1 MVFVISKYD
10 DYSTSD
16 VITWVRSKGQTVV
29 RINNYEDV
37 AYMLKYHGEELTNP
51 QSDFMKSI
59 TGVWFRRCPHFAP
72 SPLGKRLDGETKSS
86 LLVYYKSEHTAIYNY
101 LSKLLASKRW
111 LNNDDTSAPSKID
124 QLSKAVEAG
133 LLIPEYKI
141 VGNKQTM
148 ITFWEKCGRM
158 AVVKPIQDAYHIPTK
173 SGTYLQF
180 TYLLKETDF
189 KDLPDLFFPCM
200 MQKAIDKNIEIRSF
214 YLDGKFYSMG
224 IVSTMDRQTS
234 VDFRRYND
242 IHPNRRVPFQLPQ
255 DIEKKL
261 SRLMKSLQ
269 LNCGSFDLI
278 LDNQGDYYF
287 LEVNPV
293 GQFGMVSYPCN
304 YYLERE
310 IANYITQEQA

>member
-37 AYMLKYHGEELTNP
+37 AYMFKHHGEELTNP
-51 QSDFMKSI
+51 QSGLMKSI
-59 TGVWFRRCPHFAP
+59 TGVWFRRCPQFAP
-72 SPLGKRLDGETKSS
+72 SPLGKRLDDETKSN
-86 LLVYYKSEHTAIYNY
+86 LMVYYKSEHKAVYDY
-101 LSKLLASKRW
+101 LRKLLASKRW

-148 ITFWEKCGRM
+148 ISFWEKCDRM

-224 IVSTMDRQTS
+224 IVSTVDRQTC

-242 IHPNRRVPFQLPQ
+242 IHPNRRVPFQLPRE
-255 DIEKKL
+255 IEEKL
-261 SRLMKSLQ
+261 TRLMKSLQ

-310 IANYITQEQA
+310 IANYITLEQV